1 MMSDSHVQFRSVL
14 RGYDPVQVDQHMN
27 ELAQAAASVWQEATE
42 RTVQVNELRAANSQ
56 LKSEVER
63 HAERVRALEEA
74 QEEFAEPTYT
84 GLGER
89 IGSILTLV
97 DKEAHEVRTRA
108 HADAANHQAL
118 ADESALATRQ
128 DADEYAIQTR
138 GAADDE
144 VARILED
151 ARAQADNILEDAEG
165 QADNLVND
173 ARRQAD
179 RLRDESDRQSMA
191 RQDADRQAMAQRE
204 EAERAYEMARAK
216 SAAAAVDFETT
227 LAARRDAS
235 ALEFSAQVTAAEQQL
250 AAIRLRSEQARHD
263 SQQAQQEVATK
274 CALQLE
280 QAMARAQ
287 TIVEDARNKAERI
300 RSNSERDLAA
310 ATQRRDSINTQLIN
324 VRQELAALGGASRFK
339 PLQLAEP
346 VSDQAKDGA
355 EDDVEQEVMA
365 EALDGERVTAQ
376 E

>member
-1 MMSDSHVQFRSVL
+1 MPDSHVQFRSVL
-14 RGYDPVQVDQHMN
+14 RGYDPAQVDQHMS
-27 ELAQAAASVWQEATE
+27 ELAQAAASVWQEASE
-42 RTVQVNELRAANSQ
+42 RTVQVNELRAANGELQ
-56 LKSEVER
+56 SEVER
-63 HAERVRALEEA
+63 QAERIRTLEQA
-74 QEEFAEPTYT
+74 QEEVAAPTYA

-108 HADAANHQAL
+108 YADAANHQAL

-128 DADEYAIQTR
+128 DADEYASETR
-138 GAADDE
+138 SAADDE
-144 VARILED
+144 VARVLED
-151 ARAQADNILEDAEG
+151 ARAQADNLMEDAEQ
-165 QADNLVND
+165 QAENLLND

-179 RLRDESDRQSMA
+179 QLRYESDRQAMA

-235 ALEFSAQVTAAEQQL
+235 ALEFAAQVSAAEQQL
-250 AAIRLRSEQARHD
+250 AAIRLRAEQARHD
-263 SQQAQQEVATK
+263 SEQALQEVATK
-274 CALQLE
+274 CAQQLE
-280 QAMARAQ
+280 QATARAQ
-287 TIVEDARNKAERI
+287 AIVDEARTKAERI
-300 RSNSERDLAA
+300 RTNSERDLAA
-310 ATQRRDSINTQLIN
+310 ATQRRDSITTQLAS

-346 VSDQAKDGA
+346 VSDQARDDG
-355 EDDVEQEVMA
+355 DDEQDAVA
-365 EALDGERVTAQ
+365 AALDGEKVSAK